1 LCFESLVFFCGIK
14 EPKDSVMDP
23 IPLFI
28 LNCEASPIWFS
39 INFQILGWDLNGTS
53 NVEDKTP
60 PVSPLLVMRRK
71 RS

>member
-1 LCFESLVFFCGIK
+1 MSQYILLEGNGSCVLSLLFFFCGIK

-39 INFQILGWDLNGTS
+39 INFQILGWT
-53 NVEDKTP
+53 
-60 PVSPLLVMRRK
+60 
-71 RS
+71 